1 MYESEKPEQK
11 SEEKAKEKSEEK
23 SEEKSKEQKSEEFY
37 TINEKY
43 EIISRIGVGGFS
55 KVYLSE
61 DQTTKQ
67 KYAIKVINEATP
79 EFKKEASILEKV
91 SSSNNPYIINL
102 IKYGESQIKKNSK
115 EKSQYIILEYAS
127 KGELFNY
134 IEESHGLEEK
144 YAKFIFRKILEGVQ
158 AIHKS
163 GICHRDLKMENILL
177 DDSFNPKISDFGL
190 ATELQG
196 KDGSRK
202 LTELVGTPE
211 YYAPEKIKGESYDGI
226 KVDIFCLGIILY
238 NINTGKKGFF
248 NAYYGDP
255 FYKYI
260 INKNFDIYWKKM
272 KFYIGEKTKEFKDL
286 YIKMVDYNP
295 KNRLSSIDEILGILG

>member
-1 MYESEKPEQK
+1 MGNMYESEKPEQK

-127 KGELFNY
+127 KGEFFYY
-134 IEESHGLEEK
+134 IDATDKGLEKK
-144 YAKFIFRKILEGVQ
+144 YAKFIFGKILDGVL

-163 GICHRDLKMENILL
+163 GFCPRDLKMDNILL
-177 DDSFNPKISDFGL
+177 D
-190 ATELQG
+190 
-196 KDGSRK
+196 
-202 LTELVGTPE
+202 
-211 YYAPEKIKGESYDGI
+211 
-226 KVDIFCLGIILY
+226 
-238 NINTGKKGFF
+238 
-248 NAYYGDP
+248 
-255 FYKYI
+255 
-260 INKNFDIYWKKM
+260 
-272 KFYIGEKTKEFKDL
+272 
-286 YIKMVDYNP
+286 
-295 KNRLSSIDEILGILG
+295 